1 MDISKRV
8 LDTAWLPVSAVC
20 QMLLVSRQRVYQLV
34 AEGKLTAMKVNSTWM
49 VLRRSV
55 EARLALLEAE
65 SEDRDGY
72 R

>member
-8 LDTAWLPVSAVC
+8 IDTAWLPVSAVC

>member
-1 MDISKRV
+1 
-8 LDTAWLPVSAVC
+8 
-20 QMLLVSRQRVYQLV
+20 MLLVSRQRVYQLV

-65 SEDRDGY
+65 SEDRGGY

>member
-8 LDTAWLPVSAVC
+8 IDTAWLPVSAVC

-65 SEDRDGY
+65 SEDRGGY

>member
-20 QMLLVSRQRVYQLV
+20 QMLLVSKQRVYQLV